1 MSMIQIQRILNDCK
15 KTINHQTLKETFD
28 SYEIVQMF
36 TALYLIVFFF
46 TMHCIIPLCFTNIHT
61 YNFHSIVHFSIRI

>member
-15 KTINHQTLKETFD
+15 ETINHQTLKET
-28 SYEIVQMF
+28 F